1 MGLSSFWV
9 ALTIYAPALTLT
21 ITVFSFKSVIL
32 AVDHV
37 LDAQNSKI
45 APEEAF
51 RLFRF
56 AGSAVL
62 KLSFLLTLCSCIHVF
77 TVFDRPEFL
86 GPPLATFYLSL
97 LYGLF
102 ARLLILD
109 PLAQASVTV
118 SEVEVLSTKDDTSAR
133 SSNGS
138 R

>member
-1 MGLSSFWV
+1 MNTFIWGCRLFGSLDHLCSCSDS
-9 ALTIYAPALTLT
+9 A

-97 LYGLF
+97 LTDFSLGC
-102 ARLLILD
+102 
-109 PLAQASVTV
+109 
-118 SEVEVLSTKDDTSAR
+118 
-133 SSNGS
+133 
-138 R
+138 